1 MRGFV
6 ALDFETATLDRHSAC
21 AVGGVIFDYV
31 DGGKWAVSSSFHQLI
46 RPPEL
51 DFETGLPFFDD
62 FNISIH
68 GITPEMVVDAPTFDH
83 VWAELSEHFKDRLLL
98 AHNTRFDM
106 YVVRDSCSWYEISP
120 GDHSFACSYRLAQ
133 ATWPDLATYRLDA
146 LAEEFD
152 IALDHHN
159 ALSDAQCCAQIAR
172 RAADKAGVCTIEE
185 TAEKLGFR
193 LGLLSDTEYRP
204 FSNAKSGE
212 RSGGSRRKLSEI
224 RAMGEAP
231 PDHPL
236 FGKNLC
242 FTGTLTSMTREA
254 AAQLAINVGASAASN
269 VSKKTDYLVVGVTDL
284 GLVRDGSSSKMRKA
298 VELREGGHPIEIIDE
313 EEFLRLLT

>member
-6 ALDFETATLDRHSAC
+6 ALDFETATLDRSSAC
-21 AVGGVIFDYV
+21 AVGGVVIDYAP
-31 DGGKWAVSSSFHQLI
+31 GGEWEVSSSFYHLI

-51 DFETGLPFFDD
+51 DLETGLPLFDG
-62 FNISIH
+62 FNIAIH
-68 GITPEMVVDAPTFDH
+68 GITPKMVADSPTFDH
-83 VWAELSEHFKDRLLL
+83 VWAEISGHFKDRLLL

-106 YVVRDSCSWYEISP
+106 YVVRDACSWYGISP

-133 ATWPDLATYRLDA
+133 ATWRDLITYRLDA
-146 LAEEFD
+146 LAEKFD

-159 ALSDAQCCAQIAR
+159 ALSDAECCAQIAR
-172 RAADKAGVCTIEE
+172 LAVDEARLLTIED

-193 LGLLSDTEYRP
+193 LGLLSGADYRP

-212 RSGGSRRKLSEI
+212 IPSGSRRRLSEI
-224 RAMGEAP
+224 QAMGEAS

-236 FGKNLC
+236 FGKSLC
-242 FTGTLTSMTREA
+242 FTGTLVSMTREA
-254 AAQLAINVGASAASN
+254 AAQLAVNVGASAAGN

-284 GLVRDGSSSKMRKA
+284 RMVKDGSSSKMRKA

-313 EEFLRLLT
+313 EDFLRLLT